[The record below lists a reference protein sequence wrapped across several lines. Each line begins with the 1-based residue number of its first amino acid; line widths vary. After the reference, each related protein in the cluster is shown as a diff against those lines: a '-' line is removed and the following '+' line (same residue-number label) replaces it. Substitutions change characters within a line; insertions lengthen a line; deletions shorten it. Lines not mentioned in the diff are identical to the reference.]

1 MATLGNQPLFSL
13 FLFAKWQNLAT
24 KRKPLSGGVAYL
36 AKSSK
41 ELSPLFLHLPMD
53 DGHFGYKQ
61 KKP

>member
-1 MATLGNQPLFSL
+1 LKYGDFGQPTPFFS

-41 ELSPLFLHLPMD
+41 ELSPLLLHLPMD
-53 DGHFGYKQ
+53 FGYKQ

>member
-1 MATLGNQPLFSL
+1 
-13 FLFAKWQNLAT
+13 
-24 KRKPLSGGVAYL
+24 L